1 MVSAVAVPGYSVA
14 DLRLHDGTI
23 FAVKQDRAL
32 LGMVNT
38 SIKDLATATRVPDG
52 NLDVLQEGRTIV
64 VRSRSSNQI
73 QSFDP
78 ATGRMGSVVSVT
90 WRSTPARSP

>member
-1 MVSAVAVPGYSVA
+1 MGVRIRVPRLVRRTWAGGLVALLVGALVVSAVAVPGYSVA

-38 SIKDLATATRVPDG
+38 SI
-52 NLDVLQEGRTIV
+52 
-64 VRSRSSNQI
+64 
-73 QSFDP
+73 
-78 ATGRMGSVVSVT
+78 
-90 WRSTPARSP
+90 